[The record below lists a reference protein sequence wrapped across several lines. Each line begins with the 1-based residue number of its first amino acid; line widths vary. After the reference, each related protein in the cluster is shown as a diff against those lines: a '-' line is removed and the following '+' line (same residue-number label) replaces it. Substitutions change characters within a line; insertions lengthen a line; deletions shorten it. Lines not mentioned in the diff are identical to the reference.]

1 MESEGPF
8 CKVRKKK
15 SSIHCWHATTV
26 EIGRSGRWLR
36 KKPGEENTDQMV
48 IFNKKREDS
57 EWNRKGIRWWMIQK
71 KKKNGR
77 KKRRNKSNFTA
88 LLFNDKVLHRYC
100 RTGNFIMIMI
110 TIIIILI
117 IIIFIVITIISRF
130 YSSQYITFI
139 KSPLFHYHFAQAA
152 TCWWCSSSSSSCCG
166 CSSSHCSSSSR

>member
-71 KKKNGR
+71 KKNGR

-100 RTGNFIMIMI
+100 RTGNFIMIDYDYYY
-110 TIIIILI
+110 
-117 IIIFIVITIISRF
+117 SYSYNF
-130 YSSQYITFI
+130 YCNNNNLSLLFFAIYYI
-139 KSPLFHYHFAQAA
+139 Y
-152 TCWWCSSSSSSCCG
+152 
-166 CSSSHCSSSSR
+166 